1 MYTVYLMIK
10 INSTINIAQVQKSHV
25 GPSQELVLQTPA
37 GHAALHTP
45 EGRGGIGC
53 YLSARPKMSKSPNNM
68 TQMHRSTYAK
78 YGSYGK
84 KKNSKHSE
92 SETGGARPI

>member
-1 MYTVYLMIK
+1 MNHVYLMIK

-53 YLSARPKMSKSPNNM
+53 YLSAVQIPKQYDPNAGK
-68 TQMHRSTYAK
+68 HRSTYAK
-78 YGSYGK
+78 YG
-84 KKNSKHSE
+84 
-92 SETGGARPI
+92 